1 MVIEGLVVNGGA
13 LWGGGGAFSWKKL
26 FLLSILTFLIEKALL
41 AVDREVTLLAGEA
54 VPVPLVI

>member
-1 MVIEGLVVNGGA
+1 MEGHYG
-13 LWGGGGAFSWKKL
+13 GGGGAFSWKKL